1 MQKYFEEQ
9 PTTRPKQVA
18 VIKTKLKARFMRR
31 YPTLDR
37 VPRELTCYNA
47 KDPYAHAMMQYENM
61 ELFRFIRLEDNS
73 LVGFRTR
80 CPASFYNEP
89 EIVTVQPKPRSE

>member
-9 PTTRPKQVA
+9 PTTRPEQVA
-18 VIKTKLKARFMRR
+18 VITTTLKARFMRR
-31 YPTLDR
+31 YPTLDD
-37 VPRELTCYNA
+37 VPQNLICYNA
-47 KDPYAHAMMQYENM
+47 KDPYAHAMMQYESM

-80 CPASFYNEP
+80 CTASFYCRP
-89 EIVTVQPKPRSE
+89 EIVTERPNSQSE